1 MEGRVGWNL
10 WRRSL
15 HPGRQ
20 VFQDLWDFGGHD
32 FEHPDLG
39 NQKEVDNGTLPLS
52 EGGGDI
58 RF

>member
-1 MEGRVGWNL
+1 MGWNL

-39 NQKEVDNGTLPLS
+39 NQEEVDNGTLPLS